1 MPNQFDFNMGDV
13 FNAQS
18 KMSSSN
24 RDALAK
30 IIVEGDSIQIVRTL
44 AQEGKFAQ
52 EGKSYSDCCSILSNC
67 LELLP
72 LFSFCSFIQF
82 KRSCNMVAHAF
93 KRSPLGAR
101 LVFS

>member
-1 MPNQFDFNMGDV
+1 MN
-13 FNAQS
+13 
-18 KMSSSN
+18 SSN
-24 RDALAK
+24 RDTLAK
-30 IIVEGDSIQIVRTL
+30 IIVEGDSIYIVRAL
-44 AQEGKFAQ
+44 VQEGKFAL
-52 EGKSYSDCCSILSNC
+52 EGESYSDCCSC

-72 LFSFCSFIQF
+72 LFSSCSFIQF